1 MLEAQARLTQEE
13 TKAEAINVYEPYI
26 KLLEEEIGDLIGL
39 AATHRWF
46 SPRVEEGKKCRER
59 IKAFKGGTMR
69 ERPRVFRSM
78 GAFRRFYFPKAYE
91 RERLAT
97 MSPSERAKHDANESL
112 QKIRGEL

>member
-1 MLEAQARLTQEE
+1 MKILTEEQRLIAKREADIFAPSGGEDAMLEAQARLTQEE

-59 IKAFKGGTMR
+59 IKAFK
-69 ERPRVFRSM
+69 ER
-78 GAFRRFYFPKAYE
+78 
-91 RERLAT
+91 
-97 MSPSERAKHDANESL
+97 
-112 QKIRGEL
+112 Q